1 MADQRAPQEPK
12 PPAGLH
18 GPAAEGA
25 ENVLDPA
32 VRGELRALIR
42 EAVWSAFGAIA
53 ADLFQRGA
61 AGPQAPAQPPAG
73 APAAPAPPAPAPPA
87 GQPAAGPGGRQGT
100 EAAGRFPFP
109 HGDLDL
115 RGIPANVPAAEERR
129 PRRGAARRFY
139 FLPAEQ
145 EAPADEP
152 PAPPAKPG

>member
-18 GPAAEGA
+18 GPAAQGA
-25 ENVLDPA
+25 GNVLDPA

-53 ADLFQRGA
+53 ADLFQRGG
-61 AGPQAPAQPPAG
+61 AGPQLPQPPAG
-73 APAAPAPPAPAPPA
+73 VEPPAEAPGPPTAPAA
-87 GQPAAGPGGRQGT
+87 QPADRQDAEARGG
-100 EAAGRFPFP
+100 FPFP

-115 RGIPANVPAAEERR
+115 RGIPANVPGDDERR

-145 EAPADEP
+145 EEPAGEP
-152 PAPPAKPG
+152 PAPAAKPG